1 MRDTP
6 IGRRQ
11 LLRDAL
17 TLGGALALSAVLP
30 SPNPHAVRA
39 PHERPAMNA
48 SKAWI
53 SGCIG
58 RSVNRDERLFFA
70 DERPYGFILFRRNIS
85 EPNQLSD
92 LVAELKEVGGGE
104 TTPILVDQ
112 EGGRVQRLRP
122 PLAPNRPVAEEI
134 GRLFRRN
141 EEAGV
146 RAAVLQGQILA
157 ADILAYGINAN
168 CVPCLDVPVEGAHS
182 VIGDRAYSAEPEIV
196 AALGRAAASGT
207 MSMGVLPVMKH
218 LPGHGRGNADSHE
231 ELPVVLAARGELEAH
246 DWPPFGALADLPAA
260 MTAHVLFTALDPERP
275 ATLSPRIVEEVI
287 RGAIGFDGLLMTDDL
302 SMKALKGGF
311 TDRSRAAIEAGC
323 DVILHCNG
331 DFDEM
336 RAVAQGVPPLDG
348 RALERADAAR
358 AVIAKGRTADDRAS
372 VAELA
377 EEFDELLSAVA

>member
-1 MRDTP
+1 MRTTP
-6 IGRRQ
+6 VGRRQ

-17 TLGGALALSAVLP
+17 TLGSALALSGLPLP
-30 SPNPHAVRA
+30 SAYA
-39 PHERPAMNA
+39 PRRPDERLSMNTC
-48 SKAWI
+48 KAWI

-58 RSVNRDERLFFA
+58 RTVNRDERLFFA
-70 DERPYGFILFRRNIS
+70 DERPFGFILFRRNIS

-92 LVAELKEVGGGE
+92 LVAELKELGGGDA
-104 TTPILVDQ
+104 TPILVDQ

-122 PLAPNRPVAEEI
+122 PMAPNRPVAEEI
-134 GRLFRRN
+134 GRLFRRD
-141 EEAGV
+141 EEAGL
-146 RAAVLQGQILA
+146 RAAFLQGRILA

-168 CVPCLDVPVEGAHS
+168 CVPCLDAPVEGAHS
-182 VIGDRAYSAEPEIV
+182 VIGDRAYSSEPEIV
-196 AALGRAAASGT
+196 ALLGRAAASGT
-207 MSMGVLPVMKH
+207 MSKGVLPVMKH

-231 ELPVVLAARGELEAH
+231 ELPVVTAARGELEAH
-246 DWPPFGALADLPAA
+246 DWPPFHALRDLPAA
-260 MTAHVLFTALDPERP
+260 MTAHVLYTALDPQAP

-311 TDRSRAAIEAGC
+311 TDRSRRAIEAGC

-336 RAVAQGVPPLDG
+336 QAVAAGVPPLEG

-358 AVIAKGRTADDRAS
+358 AVITAGRSDDGETTGP
-372 VAELA
+372 ELA
-377 EEFDELLSAVA
+377 EEFDSLLAKVA